1 MSEEDYKL
9 TERARRKLV
18 KLESYISVMPEGQDK
33 ERLSKAYLEL
43 IEDLGLPT
51 EYGESIRKERL

>member
-1 MSEEDYKL
+1 LSEEENKL

-33 ERLSKAYLEL
+33 ERLSKVYLEL
-43 IEDLGLPT
+43 VEDLGLPT
-51 EYGESIRKERL
+51 EYGDSIRKERI